1 MNDDTFALPT
11 QDTSAAEAAP
21 RAAAGSATD
30 AAAQRAA
37 EWERMVRIRGAR
49 HAGPSALRTRD
60 ERPR

>member
-1 MNDDTFALPT
+1 MNDDTLALPAN
-11 QDTSAAEAAP
+11 DAPAAEAAP
-21 RAAAGSATD
+21 LAAGGSAPD

-49 HAGPSALRTRD
+49 HAGPSAQRTRD